1 MNYQGLICLLK
12 SATIKGKTIKYQRL
26 VTLVYTQTGDSK
38 YNLIRPQ
45 AK

>member
-1 MNYQGLICLLK
+1 MSLEIGYN
-12 SATIKGKTIKYQRL
+12 KGKDDKIASGL
-26 VTLVYTQTGDSK
+26 VTLVYTLTGDSK

>member
-1 MNYQGLICLLK
+1 MSLEIG
-12 SATIKGKTIKYQRL
+12 SIKGKTIKYQRL

>member
-1 MNYQGLICLLK
+1 MSLEIGYN
-12 SATIKGKTIKYQRL
+12 KGKDDKIQRL